1 MFQYWNELKHQ
12 AAFKHS
18 SSTYI
23 ETDNY
28 KHDSVYLRDKSAS
41 CGHGLELTQRPVTYP
56 KQFDKT
62 LLMNGTTE
70 IKNSTEGKKKV
81 NFQEKKI
88 IFEEK
93 INEFVPK
100 SVTVNTNEMKRELS
114 SIKEIS
120 SSSKDIEISTLLKDS
135 NFVSSSLNLNNEVP
149 GQSLEK
155 SISVNSLT
163 LVGQSEEPI
172 KFIDETVDEM
182 YDRSHMN
189 PEWKNEIIEELIGS
203 LKKSCFSSNEAG
215 INNTTPSNS
224 PDKNIPDKTIDMAQ
238 AINTNLIPQKSTKPV
253 VLPRNQINE
262 TKVFKK
268 PPDVPAKPDMS
279 RKPAV
284 PPRNFTTK
292 ITRGRLDKSHST
304 PAYDTTQETEKIV
317 PEPTRTPEI
326 LVTAPEPIT
335 YDYNVISEFEDKIE
349 HSYTQIEYHVLPQ
362 GCETTPVVETI
373 NSALDIRGSFKYGE
387 SVDHYY
393 QQKSDETKIPKNTP
407 HDAEDRRK
415 SYSHSP
421 KLGSKFKDS
430 PPEPPPRTLY
440 MQNADSK
447 KPTFEPKNVSTPI
460 TKPAPVDFPSVDTH
474 KNTAEVTKS
483 KSETKISPTNSV
495 VRAMIYSNKSKSG
508 KKKSALLASKC

>member
-1 MFQYWNELKHQ
+1 
-12 AAFKHS
+12 
-18 SSTYI
+18 
-23 ETDNY
+23 
-28 KHDSVYLRDKSAS
+28 
-41 CGHGLELTQRPVTYP
+41 
-56 KQFDKT
+56 
-62 LLMNGTTE
+62 MNGNVENKITTE
-70 IKNSTEGKKKV
+70 NKKRV

-93 INEFVPK
+93 INEIVPK
-100 SVTVNTNEMKRELS
+100 SVTVNTVEMKRELS

-135 NFVSSSLNLNNEVP
+135 NFVSSSLNLNSEVP
-149 GQSLEK
+149 GQILEK

-203 LKKSCFSSNEAG
+203 LKKSCLTSNDTG

-224 PDKNIPDKTIDMAQ
+224 PDKSIPDKTIDMAQ
-238 AINTNLIPQKSTKPV
+238 AINTKIELSQKAKPAI
-253 VLPRNQINE
+253 LPRNQVNE

-268 PPDVPAKPDMS
+268 PPDVPAKPDIS

-292 ITRGRLDKSHST
+292 ITRGRLDKSHSAPT
-304 PAYDTTQETEKIV
+304 YDTTQEEKL
-317 PEPTRTPEI
+317 ETTRTPEI
-326 LVTAPEPIT
+326 LITAPEPT
-335 YDYNVISEFEDKIE
+335 NYDYNTISEYEDKVE

-387 SVDHYY
+387 NIDHYY
-393 QQKSDETKIPKNTP
+393 QQKNDDSKLIKNTQ
-407 HDAEDRRK
+407 DNEDRRK
-415 SYSHSP
+415 LHHSP
-421 KLGSKFKDS
+421 KLGLKFTKDA
-430 PPEPPPRTLY
+430 PPEPPPRTIY
-440 MQNADSK
+440 MQSTENK
-447 KPTFEPKNVSTPI
+447 KQSFEPKNVSTPVS
-460 TKPAPVDFPSVDTH
+460 KPAPMDFPSVDSH
-474 KNTAEVTKS
+474 KSTPEVTKAS
-483 KSETKISPTNSV
+483 SETKISPTNSV
-495 VRAMIYSNKSKSG
+495 VRAMIYSNKNKSG
-508 KKKSALLASKC
+508 KKKSALLASKFLLFFFNFKNSILFNYL